1 MVRQTTKTK
10 GGPDK
15 PGRKDPSLAEIF
27 DMFPDEQAAM
37 EWLERNVW
45 SDGRVCPRCANKYT
59 CTSKHPNMPYYC
71 SECKKRFS
79 VRINTVMES
88 SNIRYRDWAVTTYL
102 MATRPKGIS
111 SVQLAKDLGIS
122 QSAAW
127 FLLHRLRESWRSLAG
142 PDLAMAG
149 PVEVDEVY
157 LGGREKNKHADK
169 KGRTKKTAVVGIKDR
184 ETGAIRVV
192 PVPETTG
199 ARLVEFVGLNITK
212 GARVFTD
219 ENRAYNDLE
228 NHHTVNHGDGEY
240 VRGEVHINGMESFW
254 APVRRGYNGTFHH
267 IDPKHLHRYVN
278 EFSGRLSDKAVGVI
292 ERMGEIVRNLVG
304 KRLTY
309 RQLVAGNALCGRL

>member
-1 MVRQTTKTK
+1 MIKQTTKTK

-27 DMFPDEQAAM
+27 DTFPDEQAAM
-37 EWLERNVW
+37 GWLERNVW
-45 SDGRVCPRCANKYT
+45 PDGRVCPRCANKYT
-59 CTSKHPNMPYYC
+59 CASKHPNMPYYC

-88 SNIRYRDWAVTTYL
+88 SNIRYRDWAVATYL
-102 MATRPKGIS
+102 VATRPKGIS
-111 SVQLAKDLGIS
+111 SVQLARDLGIS

-169 KGRTKKTAVVGIKDR
+169 KGRTKKTAVVVGIKDR
-184 ETGAIRVV
+184 ETGAIRAV

-199 ARLVEFVGLNITK
+199 ARLVEFVESNIAK
-212 GARVFTD
+212 GGRVSTY
-219 ENRAYNDLE
+219 ENRAYNDPE

-240 VRGEVHINGMESFW
+240 VRGEVVHNNGMGPFW

-278 EFSGRLSDKAVGVI
+278 EFSGRLSYKAAGVI
-292 ERMGEIVRNLVG
+292 ERMGGIVRNLVG
-304 KRLTY
+304 KRLT
-309 RQLVAGNALCGRL
+309 